1 MHWYGM
7 SLKTKEIDLTAIAP
21 EPTIWA
27 LRKNPRTGDAPASA
41 DDHSL
46 YEHLFGYDPIR
57 MIGGNGH
64 SPAHTE
70 ESGQTSAENPNLNI
84 LNAGTNFAVVELAS
98 ELKDEAPL

>member
-1 MHWYGM
+1 MKM
-7 SLKTKEIDLTAIAP
+7 KTKEIDLSAIAP

-27 LRKNPRTGDAPASA
+27 LRKNPRAVHEAAG

-57 MIGGNGH
+57 MITGG
-64 SPAHTE
+64 PAAE
-70 ESGQTSAENPNLNI
+70 DAAPTSAENPNLNI

-98 ELKDEAPL
+98 EMEPEKVL